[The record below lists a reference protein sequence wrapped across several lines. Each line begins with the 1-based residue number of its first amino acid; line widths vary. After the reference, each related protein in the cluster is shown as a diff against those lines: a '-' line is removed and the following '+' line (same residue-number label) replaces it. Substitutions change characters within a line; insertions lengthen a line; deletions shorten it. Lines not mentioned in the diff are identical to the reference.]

1 MSNELSP
8 FIHTFKNMDKYYFF
22 DVNQHKIVN
31 ITQESFEIL
40 KHKKSAFN
48 RELNALQEQGFL
60 SSNRVKVVE
69 HPATEMLE
77 DILSNKIKKLNLQL
91 TQQCNFRCDYCVY
104 SGDYDNRNHSNKR
117 MKWEVAK
124 KGIDFLIGSAKDSSN
139 INISFY
145 GGEPL
150 IEFKLIQACMEYA
163 TQEADGKVVTF
174 SMTTNGSLLNDEV
187 IEFLSNFNIHL
198 TISLDGPRDV
208 HDKNRR
214 FATNNCGTFDT
225 VYKNIKNIELKYPD
239 FKKNIQFSMVID
251 PSINLNCLNEFVA
264 DEEDF
269 FKETAI
275 MGSIIS
281 DHYRKEKVNVNED
294 FISEWQY
301 NKFKYFLNL
310 FEEIPD
316 KNNSQLMRSSNALLI
331 DFINDS
337 SKSYYPLLERSH
349 HAGPCIP
356 GQLRLFMNTEG
367 DFYPCERVNE
377 NSKIMKIG
385 NVDDGLNVTR
395 VDKLLN
401 VGKLN
406 EEECKNCFAFRG
418 CIVCAAMAD
427 DGNEEEELSGE
438 LKHLACISSRRNFDE
453 MLRDACTLK
462 DLGFRSDMI
471 KVNKNY

>member
-1 MSNELSP
+1 MGKGSSP
-8 FIHTFKNMDKYYFF
+8 FVHVFKNMDKFYFF
-22 DVNQHKIVN
+22 DINQHKIVN
-31 ITQESFEIL
+31 ISEESFNIL
-40 KHKKSAFN
+40 KDHQEFLN
-48 RELNALQEQGFL
+48 HELYTLQEQGFL
-60 SSNRVKVVE
+60 SSNRVKVIE

-104 SGDYDNRNHSNKR
+104 SGGYDNRNHSSKR
-117 MKWEVAK
+117 MNWEVAK
-124 KGIDFLIGSAKDSSN
+124 KGIDFLIDSSKDSSN

-150 IEFKLIQACMEYA
+150 IEFELIKKSMEYA
-163 TQEADGKVVTF
+163 IEASDGKIVTF
-174 SMTTNGSLLNDEV
+174 SMTTNGSLLNDEK
-187 IEFLSNFNIHL
+187 IEFFSKFNIHL
-198 TISLDGPRDV
+198 TISLDGPRDI
-208 HDKNRR
+208 HDKNRK
-214 FATNNCGTFDT
+214 FATNNCGTFET
-225 VYKNIKNIELKYPD
+225 VYNNIKSIELKYPD

-251 PSINLNCLNEFVA
+251 PSIDLNCLNEFVA

-281 DHYRKEKVNVNED
+281 DHYRKEKVEVNED

-301 NKFKYFLNL
+301 NKFKYFLHL

-337 SKSYYPLLERSH
+337 SKSYYPLLEKSH

-367 DFYPCERVNE
+367 DFFPCERVNE

-385 NVDDGLNVTR
+385 NVVEGLNVEK

-401 VGKLN
+401 VGKIT

-427 DGNEEEELSGE
+427 SGDEEERLSKE
-438 LKHLACISSRRNFDE
+438 LKEQACVNARRNFEE
-453 MLRDACTLK
+453 MLKDACTLK

-471 KVNKNY
+471 KVSKNY